1 MNVYKYLYNNA
12 KCIVIS
18 SVLEESMHYTYI
30 YTFIACIYRNS
41 LLSGASDD
49 TKLLREIKIPRAK
62 VKGVPEI
69 RGDLRY
75 IYYIYHLFKTY
86 LRLF

>member
-1 MNVYKYLYNNA
+1 MA
-12 KCIVIS
+12 
-18 SVLEESMHYTYI
+18 YTYI
-30 YTFIACIYRNS
+30 HCYYIYRNS

-69 RGDLRY
+69 RGDLR
-75 IYYIYHLFKTY
+75 
-86 LRLF
+86 

>member
-1 MNVYKYLYNNA
+1 MY
-12 KCIVIS
+12 IS
-18 SVLEESMHYTYI
+18 IYIIIQSVLLYRVYWKNRCITHMF
-30 YTFIACIYRNS
+30 TFTACIYRNS

-75 IYYIYHLFKTY
+75 IYIIYHLFKTY